1 MLVSGSRGPAY
12 QEIAEDEP
20 VDVPRRRPKT
30 RNLKDR
36 FTNIVSMYVPKGP
49 DSDTS
54 QLKYDLVE
62 DGDVTQMNDHF
73 GLLSLGELE
82 NKVDPGRSDLY
93 HITPQI
99 DRGSLFTSVTNALR
113 DSNYRIDLA
122 NFKISCLATDG
133 AYLYFGVE
141 SLPFLFKLDTAVFN
155 SLENSG
161 PCSVKKIRL
170 KTAQS
175 IDLIPAKLSLNDSR
189 GETSEI
195 YVIGTSLLDGS
206 VVHLLVCFSIDG
218 KVIAQ
223 TKKYPYER
231 YLAIDVD
238 FDGNL
243 LLGCT
248 SQPIGEA
255 DGRSVSQIC
264 KLTPHFERRIF
275 SITMRKAGASYCPDW
290 LTRSCVR
297 GYCWASVSRSEDE
310 TRRTV
315 RRIFAFPGAQ
325 PDSDAQVGEP
335 TRSPKEWLQV
345 ISWNFDTF
353 STGSV
358 LALDSERLLAMD
370 FERKSLAL
378 ITWPEG
384 QNSASLQRIT
394 KTANRQIDHISA
406 ARVGPPVAYFS
417 SEGDIF
423 KFVPSAL
430 GATAVTTLSSCSS

>member
-1 MLVSGSRGPAY
+1 MLVSGLRGPAY

-20 VDVPRRRPKT
+20 GDVPRRRPMA

-36 FTNIVSMYVPKGP
+36 VTNIVSMYVPNGP

-54 QLKYDLVE
+54 QLKHDLVE

-82 NKVDPGRSDLY
+82 NKIDSGGLELC

-99 DRGSLFTSVTNALR
+99 DRGSLFTSVINELR
-113 DSNYRIDLA
+113 GSNYRIDLA
-122 NFKISCLATDG
+122 DFKISCLATDG
-133 AYLYFGVE
+133 TYLYFGVE
-141 SLPFLFKLDTAVFN
+141 SLPFLFKLHTVDFN
-155 SLENSG
+155 SLENG
-161 PCSVKKIRL
+161 GQCSVKKIHL
-170 KTAQS
+170 KTVQLTD
-175 IDLIPAKLSLNDSR
+175 IIPTKLCLNDSH

-195 YVIGTSLLDGS
+195 YVIGTSLLEGS
-206 VVHLLVCFSIDG
+206 TVHLLVCYSVDG

-223 TKKYPYER
+223 SKKYPYER

-248 SQPIGEA
+248 SQSIGEA
-255 DGRSVSQIC
+255 GVKDVSQIC

-275 SITMRKAGASYCPDW
+275 SITMRKAGTSYCPDSI
-290 LTRSCVR
+290 TKSCVR
-297 GYCWASVSRSEDE
+297 GHCWASVSRWEDE
-310 TRRTV
+310 TKRTV
-315 RRIFAFPGAQ
+315 RRIFAFPGAR
-325 PDSDAQVGEP
+325 PDSDLHVGEP

-345 ISWNFDTF
+345 ISWNFESF
-353 STGSV
+353 SAGSV

-370 FERKSLAL
+370 FERKSLAI

-394 KTANRQIDHISA
+394 KPGNRQIECISA
-406 ARVGPPVAYFS
+406 ARASPPVAYFS

-423 KFVPSAL
+423 KFVPAAL
-430 GATAVTTLSSCSS
+430 GATTVDTLPA